1 MDRRAMAGF
10 ANTATRLSTTVDTQ
24 TQANCLL
31 KAIIEEQHELGD
43 LGRQLEYLLRLRG
56 ARLKTDPVSSRAYH

>member
-1 MDRRAMAGF
+1 MADF
-10 ANTATRLSTTVDTQ
+10 ANTPTCLSTTMDKQ
-24 TQANCLL
+24 AQANCLL

-56 ARLKTDPVSSRAYH
+56 ARLHTDPTSSRAYH